1 MRLASDVRAPTSPKD
16 NAMSDRSI
24 KSAERTLAV
33 FELFSVRQQTLS
45 VGEVTKSLGIPQPS
59 VSMLLKNLANM
70 GYLEYDAT
78 RRRYA
83 PTLRV
88 ALLNSWL
95 FDRYKGAA
103 QFVPVLKSLLEEFQ
117 ETVFIGMQNGS
128 TAQYILVMTP
138 RDRESLLITS
148 GMHRSLTCSAMGRI
162 LLSMKDEA
170 ELHRWIR
177 RCNAE
182 ATDPKFRVKE
192 GHYVDLIANDR
203 RNGFA
208 ETSGDI
214 SAGFGAIAVAVPSP
228 FGGTPLAIGAGAR
241 IENISLKRE
250 AMIVGLQK
258 AASMIAAGQTP
269 AAQALRVDICP
280 EAPGNPPDRTRSE
293 SRIDVTADHQ
303 T

>member
-1 MRLASDVRAPTSPKD
+1 
-16 NAMSDRSI
+16 MSDRSI
-24 KSAERTLAV
+24 KSAERTLAI
-33 FELFSVRQQTLS
+33 FELFSVRQETLT
-45 VGEVTKSLGIPQPS
+45 VGDVTRCLDIPQPS

-95 FDRYKGAA
+95 FDRYKGTA
-103 QFVPVLKSLLEEFQ
+103 QFVPVLKSLLEELQ
-117 ETVFIGMQNGS
+117 ETVFIGMQNSS

-138 RDRESLLITS
+138 RKRESLLITS

-162 LLSMKDEA
+162 LLSMKDEV
-170 ELHRWIR
+170 ELLRWIR

-182 ATDPKFRVKE
+182 ATDPRFRVRE
-192 GHYVDLIANDR
+192 GPYLDLIANDR

-241 IENISLKRE
+241 IKNISLKRD

-258 AASMIAAGQTP
+258 AASMIAAQQPP
-269 AAQALRVDICP
+269 AARDL
-280 EAPGNPPDRTRSE
+280 EADVHAEQLDAKTPGSLHSDSSGSVTIDQRTE
-293 SRIDVTADHQ
+293 G
-303 T
+303 

>member
-1 MRLASDVRAPTSPKD
+1 
-16 NAMSDRSI
+16 MSDRSI
-24 KSAERTLAV
+24 KSAERTLAI
-33 FELFSVRQQTLS
+33 FELFSVRQETLT
-45 VGEVTKSLGIPQPS
+45 VGDVSKCLNIPQPS

-88 ALLNSWL
+88 TLLNSWL
-95 FDRYKGAA
+95 LDRYEGTA
-103 QFVPVLKSLLEEFQ
+103 QFVPVLKSLLDELQ
-117 ETVFIGMQNGS
+117 ETVFIGMQNSS

-138 RDRESLLITS
+138 RDRKSLLITS

-177 RCNAE
+177 RCNSE
-182 ATDPKFRVKE
+182 STDPRFRVRE
-192 GHYVDLIANDR
+192 GPYLDLIANDR

-214 SAGFGAIAVAVPSP
+214 SPGFGAIAVAVPSP

-241 IENISLKRE
+241 IKNITLKRD
-250 AMIVGLQK
+250 AIIAGLQK
-258 AASMIAAGQTP
+258 AASMISAKQP
-269 AAQALRVDICP
+269 QAAQAFQMEAHP
-280 EAPGNPPDRTRSE
+280 EGANTEIPASQQSASPGA
-293 SRIDVTADHQ
+293 VTARQ
-303 T
+303 QIS

>member
-1 MRLASDVRAPTSPKD
+1 VHRATRYYDNVSNMLAFTMPKD
-16 NAMSDRSI
+16 KAMSDRSI
-24 KSAERTLAV
+24 KSAERTLAI
-33 FELFSVRQQTLS
+33 FEMFSVRQETLT
-45 VGEVTKSLGIPQPS
+45 VGDVSKYLDIPQPS
-59 VSMLLKNLANM
+59 VSMLLKNLANL

-95 FDRYKGAA
+95 LDRYKGTA
-103 QFVPVLKSLLEEFQ
+103 QFVPVLKSLLDGLQ
-117 ETVFIGMQNGS
+117 ETVFIGMQNRAA
-128 TAQYILVMTP
+128 AQYILVMTP
-138 RDRESLLITS
+138 RNRESLLITS

-182 ATDPKFRVKE
+182 SADPRFRVNE
-192 GHYVDLIANDR
+192 GAYLDLIANDR

-214 SAGFGAIAVAVPSP
+214 SPGSQSP
-228 FGGTPLAIGAGAR
+228 FRLPSGALLSRSAR
-241 IENISLKRE
+241 ERESLISLGSVNR
-250 AMIVGLQK
+250 
-258 AASMIAAGQTP
+258 
-269 AAQALRVDICP
+269 
-280 EAPGNPPDRTRSE
+280 
-293 SRIDVTADHQ
+293 
-303 T
+303 

>member
-1 MRLASDVRAPTSPKD
+1 
-16 NAMSDRSI
+16 MSDRSI
-24 KSAERTLAV
+24 KSAERTLAI
-33 FELFSVRQQTLS
+33 FELFSVRQEPLTVGDVS
-45 VGEVTKSLGIPQPS
+45 VSLGIPQPS

-70 GYLEYDAT
+70 GYLEYDPA

-88 ALLNSWL
+88 TLLNSWL
-95 FDRYKGAA
+95 LDRYEGTA
-103 QFVPVLKSLLEEFQ
+103 QFVPILKSLLNELQ
-117 ETVFIGMQNGS
+117 ETVFIGMQNRS

-138 RDRESLLITS
+138 RNCESLLITS

-182 ATDPKFRVKE
+182 ATDPRFRVKE
-192 GHYVDLIANDR
+192 GPYLELIATDR

-208 ETSGDI
+208 ETFGDI
-214 SAGFGAIAVAVPSP
+214 SAGFGALAVAVPSP

-241 IENISLKRE
+241 LKNMTQKRE
-250 AMIVGLQK
+250 AMIAGLRK
-258 AASMIAAGQTP
+258 AASRISAKLP
-269 AAQALRVDICP
+269 PDDSP
-280 EAPGNPPDRTRSE
+280 EAASRTG
-293 SRIDVTADHQ
+293 
-303 T
+303 